1 MTLSVAAGI
10 RLRAQEVGDGGDN
23 FARIVFS
30 SLLHTVAQ
38 LCSQIQHQLCEVC
51 LKSHTQMCTWKLQ
64 EGKCKYIAH
73 YHAFYQKRV

>member
-23 FARIVFS
+23 FAGTFFPPY
-30 SLLHTVAQ
+30 LHTVAQ

-51 LKSHTQMCTWKLQ
+51 LKSHTQMCAWKLQ
-64 EGKCKYIAH
+64 EGK
-73 YHAFYQKRV
+73 